1 MFINPKYRENI
12 VFQKNAV
19 EELLTNIKKYPV
31 RDIDYIE
38 QDELDENGE
47 LIWNKYTDGTPCIK
61 ITYGDENTTKGNSI
75 FAKTFAKAQRLSENK
90 QKNLDKDF
98 KVKSELAT
106 KWYKV
111 WQANNDIYEKRKD
124 YLTYYENLVSE
135 DAKTELSVKILKELD
150 KIWEQYNIEYDNLFN
165 LYWEGS
171 SEEDSVTINPNN
183 ITTSPPR
190 ITKEDVTL
198 INLQLEQE
206 NDIVITFP
214 IIEIQS
220 RDSLI
225 NILNT
230 FKSGIDESET
240 SLINNYNQIIEQVTI
255 YPNYLTLENG
265 NFPSFAS
272 HTFFIRI

>member
-165 LYWEGS
+165 LYWEGN

-230 FKSGIDESET
+230 FK
-240 SLINNYNQIIEQVTI
+240 N
-255 YPNYLTLENG
+255 
-265 NFPSFAS
+265 SF
-272 HTFFIRI
+272 I